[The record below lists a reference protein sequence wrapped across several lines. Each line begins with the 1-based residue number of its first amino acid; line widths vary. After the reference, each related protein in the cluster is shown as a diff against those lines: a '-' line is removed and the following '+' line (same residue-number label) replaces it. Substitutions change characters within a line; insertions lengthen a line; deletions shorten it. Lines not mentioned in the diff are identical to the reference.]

1 MMKNVLIVIA
11 ALAIVAG
18 SGCLYTVASNRMS
31 GKQIKGSGEL
41 VTRTIPA
48 PDFNAID
55 ASRGVKVIV
64 TDQVSKIGIEADDNL
79 MDMVVV
85 EAVKGEL
92 RVTMDNKKAKSI
104 SNQHV
109 TVTVPANGKIR
120 SLDASSAS
128 RIVAQ
133 TPLKADKF
141 TIETSSAATVEA
153 SVEAVSC
160 SLSASSA
167 SKIVATVTATSC
179 SLDSSS
185 ASKIEAEVTANICS
199 VNQSSASKIVLMG
212 SSQSLMADLS
222 SAAKLD
228 AEQFTAVN
236 ANVETSS
243 AANVIVGCSVELTAK
258 ASSGSSIR
266 YTGDCK
272 ANVSKSSGGSVKKD

>member
-1 MMKNVLIVIA
+1 MKNVLIAIA

-18 SGCLYTVASNRMS
+18 SGCLYTVASNRMNS
-31 GKQIKGSGEL
+31 KQIKGSGEL
-41 VTRTIPA
+41 VTRTLPA

-64 TDQVSKIGIEADDNL
+64 TDQTSKIEIEADDNL
-79 MDMVVV
+79 MDLVVV

-92 RVTMDNKKAKSI
+92 RVTMDSRQAKSI

-109 TVTVPANGKIR
+109 TVTVPANGKIY

-128 RIVAQ
+128 KIVAQ

-141 TIETSSAATVEA
+141 TIETSSAAVVEA
-153 SVEAVSC
+153 SVEAVNC

-167 SKIVATVTATSC
+167 SRIKATVTATSC

-185 ASKIEAEVTANICS
+185 ASKIQAEVTANICS
-199 VNQSSASKIVLMG
+199 VNQSSASKIELSG

-228 AEQFTAVN
+228 AERFTAIN

-243 AANVIVGCSVELTAK
+243 AANVIVGCSGNLTAS

-272 ANVSKSSGGSVKKD
+272 AIVSKSSGGSVKRD